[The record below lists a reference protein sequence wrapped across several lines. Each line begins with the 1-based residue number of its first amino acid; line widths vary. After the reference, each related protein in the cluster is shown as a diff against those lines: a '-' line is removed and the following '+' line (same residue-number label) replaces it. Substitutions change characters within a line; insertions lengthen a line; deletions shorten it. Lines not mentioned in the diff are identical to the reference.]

1 MTLSSGFA
9 STTFTKSTTM
19 RRFLL
24 YIFLLLRVAVFS
36 HADVPDNQ
44 QHVLSGDKSNGATG
58 NTLPPEPPAAQHV
71 QPGAGLV
78 DAALVELRKLH
89 QPLHYKIRK
98 NPGILRTVL
107 HLASKALP
115 AIRLTAPSPASSH
128 DAVSGPLLHA
138 TRLLEESAQ
147 KNNSDALYILGDMN
161 FYGNFSHPR
170 NLKTAFSYYQKL
182 ALLNGNSSAMY
193 MMGVMYSTGV
203 GGAVEPDQARA
214 LLYYTFAANQGH
226 TRAEMAVAHRHYAGI
241 GTTKNCE
248 TAVKYYK
255 RVADKAIAW
264 YRSGPPGGMS
274 WISESH
280 RIADELGGI
289 YGVGASVSSSG
300 QNAPHKNP
308 TSDAQAS
315 IEDILEYLDLMSQKG
330 DVKATFNLGRIFY
343 DGQRNLPRDYAKA
356 REYFL
361 KVASKTWNKKGQVF
375 ENKTPSF
382 HTISCRAA
390 GYIGRMYLRGEGVEQ
405 NFRLA
410 EFWFRRGNEQAD
422 QQSRHGLGL
431 MYLNGY
437 GVEQNLD
444 LALKFFNAAA
454 ETVYPPSHVQLAA
467 LYLDQGQSDEDIYA
481 ANHHLDLAAKYYNM
495 EAYYYIGE
503 MTYFGL
509 GRERQCEV
517 ALNYYKAVAEKVE
530 PFVSS
535 WAEANLAYEAGEIE
549 LAFLEYLHA
558 AEQGYETAQNNVA
571 YILDPQKS
579 YLTIPQWLFPKAQK
593 LTLLQNPTLA
603 LIYWTR
609 SSRQGNIDA
618 TVKMGDYYL
627 FGIGTDADV
636 DKAVQCYTAASEHYQ
651 SAQALWNLGWMHEN
665 GIGLTQDYHLAKRY
679 YDTALETNDEA
690 YLPVS
695 LSLLKLRAR
704 SAWNTFTNGRI
715 NSIQDEP
722 TEKKEWSLSEWIN
735 NFLQDE
741 MGYYG
746 DDMYD
751 GYEDAMPG
759 ADSDLG
765 AFEEGDI
772 LETLVIMGL
781 AAALVFLVLYRQQ
794 RQQAARR
801 QQEDEAR
808 RQPQEQQGQGVGR
821 AAGGAFANG
830 QQQQR
835 AGNGG
840 FFPQPGAPGFGQWA
854 VGGVGH

>member
-1 MTLSSGFA
+1 
-9 STTFTKSTTM
+9 M

-24 YIFLLLRVAVFS
+24 YISLLLQVVVFS
-36 HADVPDNQ
+36 HANVPDNQ

-58 NTLPPEPPAAQHV
+58 NTLPAELPVAQHV
-71 QPGAGLV
+71 QPGADLV
-78 DAALVELRKLH
+78 DTALVELRKLH
-89 QPLHYKIRK
+89 QPLHHKIRK
-98 NPGILRTVL
+98 NPGLLRTVL
-107 HLASKALP
+107 HLATKALP
-115 AIRLTAPSPASSH
+115 AVRLTAPSPASSN

-147 KNNSDALYILGDMN
+147 KNNSDALYILADMN

-170 NLKTAFSYYQKL
+170 NLKTAFDYYQKL

-226 TRAEMAVAHRHYAGI
+226 TRAEMAVAHRHFAGI

-289 YGVGASVSSSG
+289 YGAGASVSSSG

-315 IEDILEYLDLMSQKG
+315 IDDILEYLDLMSQKG

-361 KVASKTWNKKGQVF
+361 KVAGKTWNKKGQVF

-437 GVEQNLD
+437 GVERNLD
-444 LALKFFNAAA
+444 LALKYFNAAA

-509 GRERQCEV
+509 GRERSCEV

-530 PFVSS
+530 PFVSC
-535 WAEANLAYEAGEIE
+535 WAEANLAYDAGETE

-579 YLTIPQWLFPKAQK
+579 YLTIPQWLYPKAQK
-593 LTLLQNPTLA
+593 PALLQNPALA

-627 FGIGTDADV
+627 SGIGTEADV

-801 QQEDEAR
+801 EQEDEAR
-808 RQPQEQQGQGVGR
+808 RQQQEQQGQGVR
-821 AAGGAFANG
+821 VAGGAFANG
-830 QQQQR
+830 QQQQQ

>member
-1 MTLSSGFA
+1 M
-9 STTFTKSTTM
+9 
-19 RRFLL
+19 
-24 YIFLLLRVAVFS
+24 
-36 HADVPDNQ
+36 
-44 QHVLSGDKSNGATG
+44 
-58 NTLPPEPPAAQHV
+58 
-71 QPGAGLV
+71 
-78 DAALVELRKLH
+78 
-89 QPLHYKIRK
+89 
-98 NPGILRTVL
+98 RTVL
-107 HLASKALP
+107 HLATKALP
-115 AIRLTAPSPASSH
+115 AVRLTAPSPDSSN

-170 NLKTAFSYYQKL
+170 NLKTAFDYYQKL

-255 RVADKAIAW
+255 RVGDKAIAW

-289 YGVGASVSSSG
+289 YGAGASVSSSG

-361 KVASKTWNKKGQVF
+361 KVAGKTWNKKGQVF

-437 GVEQNLD
+437 GVERNLD
-444 LALKFFNAAA
+444 LALKYFNAAA

-509 GRERQCEV
+509 GRERSCEV

-530 PFVSS
+530 PFVSC
-535 WAEANLAYEAGEIE
+535 WAEANLAYDAGETE

-579 YLTIPQWLFPKAQK
+579 YLTIPQWLYPKTQK
-593 LTLLQNPTLA
+593 PALLQNPALA

-627 FGIGTDADV
+627 GGIGTEADV

-722 TEKKEWSLSEWIN
+722 SEYHPLTRYISKR
-735 NFLQDE
+735 
-741 MGYYG
+741 
-746 DDMYD
+746 
-751 GYEDAMPG
+751 P
-759 ADSDLG
+759 S
-765 AFEEGDI
+765 
-772 LETLVIMGL
+772 
-781 AAALVFLVLYRQQ
+781 
-794 RQQAARR
+794 
-801 QQEDEAR
+801 
-808 RQPQEQQGQGVGR
+808 
-821 AAGGAFANG
+821 
-830 QQQQR
+830 
-835 AGNGG
+835 
-840 FFPQPGAPGFGQWA
+840 
-854 VGGVGH
+854 